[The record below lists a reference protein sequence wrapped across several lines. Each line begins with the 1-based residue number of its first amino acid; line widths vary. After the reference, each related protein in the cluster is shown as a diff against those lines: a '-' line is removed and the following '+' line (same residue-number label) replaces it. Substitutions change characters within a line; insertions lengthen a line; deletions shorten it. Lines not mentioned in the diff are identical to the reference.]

1 MMSSRLAR
9 RTTRWNWVVPTIHQ
23 GWVASIYRAAESKV
37 FSEVCRC
44 KGVRYGDTQTAERW
58 FGRASVIDRAQLK
71 GREAIYGG
79 RPQQN
84 SGSPAAAP
92 TKRPPQELGQAGWHV
107 GKARG
112 CFHVPLNETATTT
125 SCDGASYSEVL
136 GLLVFS
142 ASKVGGIR
150 GSRTLLPDWHA
161 PPTHI
166 IRRSSPASLLFS
178 REQPEQTN
186 AHARSP

>member
-1 MMSSRLAR
+1 MVDDP
-9 RTTRWNWVVPTIHQ
+9 N
-23 GWVASIYRAAESKV
+23 K
-37 FSEVCRC
+37 
-44 KGVRYGDTQTAERW
+44 TQAHL
-58 FGRASVIDRAQLK
+58 Q
-71 GREAIYGG
+71 
-79 RPQQN
+79 
-84 SGSPAAAP
+84 
-92 TKRPPQELGQAGWHV
+92 PPQPNAHLKNLDRLV
-107 GKARG
+107 GTWERQGAVFTSRSTRRL
-112 CFHVPLNETATTT
+112 PT

-150 GSRTLLPDWHA
+150 GSRTLLPGWHA